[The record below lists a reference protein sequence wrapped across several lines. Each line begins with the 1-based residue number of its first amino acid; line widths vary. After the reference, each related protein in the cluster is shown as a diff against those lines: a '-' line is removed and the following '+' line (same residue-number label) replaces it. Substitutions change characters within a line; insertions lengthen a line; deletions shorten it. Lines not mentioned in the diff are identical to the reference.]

1 MSRETIIRNL
11 FDKNSYGLE
20 IGPSYNPI
28 APRHMGYHVDILD
41 HASTAE
47 LRAKYAHEP
56 NVDVSLIEDVDFVW
70 SGKSLSDT
78 VGATAKYDYVVASHV
93 IEHTPDILGFLIQC
107 SALLKPEGRL
117 VLAVPD
123 MRRCFDAFR
132 PLSSLGAVLQ
142 AHAEGRTRHS
152 AATACDHVAYMAA
165 MDSRGSWG
173 KGEKGKLETIHT
185 LDFAERIFDRSL
197 QNPDYHDFHAW
208 VFTPSSFRLLTR
220 DLALLGKIDLREI
233 AFMPT
238 DGFEFLSVLGKR
250 GEEQSFHRS
259 ELLRQIRLELIE
271 HPIPEDYMPL
281 MAQQDH

>member
-1 MSRETIIRNL
+1 MSRETVIRNL

-47 LRAKYAHEP
+47 LRAKYAQEP

-78 VGATAKYDYVVASHV
+78 VGATGQATITWLPHTLSNTHRISLASL
-93 IEHTPDILGFLIQC
+93 IEC

-132 PLSSLGAVLQ
+132 PLSSLGTGAAGARRSVARAILP
-142 AHAEGRTRHS
+142 
-152 AATACDHVAYMAA
+152 ATACDHVAYMAMPWIRVA
-165 MDSRGSWG
+165 VGR
-173 KGEKGKLETIHT
+173 KGEKGKLETIH
-185 LDFAERIFDRSL
+185 DA
-197 QNPDYHDFHAW
+197 
-208 VFTPSSFRLLTR
+208 
-220 DLALLGKIDLREI
+220 
-233 AFMPT
+233 
-238 DGFEFLSVLGKR
+238 
-250 GEEQSFHRS
+250 
-259 ELLRQIRLELIE
+259 
-271 HPIPEDYMPL
+271 
-281 MAQQDH
+281 